1 MHQTHHLRRISRV
14 AGVLVA
20 VFAVA
25 TGMRGQ
31 NLPATPPTALPGQ
44 LTPGAQQT
52 AAPVPNPPLH
62 AEVIYT
68 RGLFQVRANNS
79 SLNQILRSISHI
91 NGMKITGGV
100 EDQRVFGNYGPAP
113 LSTVLATLLDGT
125 GANML
130 LLGGGA
136 GTPAELVL
144 TPRTGGP
151 EPPGPNSPTYAMY
164 DDATD
169 RANRVA
175 PAASRPPVAALPTPP
190 PAVSTS
196 ASAKSVPPPASAP
209 AKVLTPE
216 MVMQELQQMQAQQDQ
231 KKKALDETIQRE
243 QMEQQKRLNA
253 ARPQNPP
260 TPTPAS
266 SKPQ

>member
-1 MHQTHHLRRISRV
+1 
-14 AGVLVA
+14 
-20 VFAVA
+20 
-25 TGMRGQ
+25 MRGQ

-44 LTPGAQQT
+44 VAPGASQTPAGQQGAPQ
-52 AAPVPNPPLH
+52 AATPAPNPPLH

-68 RGLFQVRANNS
+68 RGLFQVRADNS

-113 LSTVLATLLDGT
+113 LSTILATLLDGT

-130 LLGGGA
+130 LLGSGA
-136 GTPAELVL
+136 DTPAELVL
-144 TPRTGGP
+144 TSRTGGP

-169 RANRVA
+169 HSNRVA
-175 PAASRPPVAALPTPP
+175 PAASATSVRPPVAAVPAPT
-190 PAVSTS
+190 PAVSAT
-196 ASAKSVPPPASAP
+196 APAKSMPVPPNAP

-216 MVMQELQQMQAQQDQ
+216 MVMQELQQMQAQQDE
-231 KKKALDETIQRE
+231 KKKLSAGQSS
-243 QMEQQKRLNA
+243 
-253 ARPQNPP
+253 PP
-260 TPTPAS
+260 PAS